1 MYNLVIVES
10 PSKAKTIEGYLG
22 KDYKVVSSVGHIR
35 DLATTGPGGLG
46 IDVENNYQPEYK
58 AIRGKKKVINEIV
71 KLAKKADKVYI
82 ATDPD
87 REGEA
92 IGWHLADEIGL
103 DLNEN
108 NRIAFLEITKNGVQ
122 KGLSEVSTLD
132 MDLVH
137 SQETRRMIDRIM
149 GFKLSK
155 LLQKKIKAKSAG
167 RVQSVA
173 LRMIVEREVE
183 IREFIPEEYWK
194 LFAISGEK
202 ELAYVKND
210 KKVSKE
216 EIVKLYDL
224 VNGCM
229 NLIVSDIK
237 TTKKKQQPKV
247 AFTTSTLQQ
256 TAINRLSFSSK
267 RTMMTAQKL
276 YEGIEIE
283 GKHQGLIT
291 YMRTD
296 SIRLSNDF
304 VKDTQK
310 YITAE
315 FGEDYVGKYGIKTK
329 KENVQDAHEAIRP
342 TNLALTP
349 NKVKPFLEPDQFRL
363 YELIWK
369 RTISA
374 IMAPAQLQ
382 TDKYLFTSENGV
394 EFKASNTKVLFDG
407 YRKLFIDQEIDDLNN
422 EFDYVLNQE
431 VKIDEYKKTQ
441 HFTQPKPRYTEARL
455 IKTLE
460 ENGVGR
466 PSTYSSIIETLKA
479 RNYVE
484 VNERRFIPT
493 ESGELVVN
501 RLIEF
506 FGDLVNVEYT
516 SHMES
521 DLDLIAE
528 AKKEELDVIDSF
540 YHKLEDLLVYAE
552 EHMEKIEAE
561 KTGELCPE
569 CQSDLVIRK
578 GRYGDF
584 VACSNFPKCRYIKQD
599 EDKVHGSCP
608 ECEEG
613 QVVEKKTKRNKVFYG
628 CNNFPKCK
636 YAEWEL
642 DKVKADQEDPDFKA
656 KIAAI
661 REAEKAEAK
670 AKKTKAKKTKA
681 KTTKKSTKKTK

>member
-35 DLATTGPGGLG
+35 DLATSGPGGLG
-46 IDVENNYQPEYK
+46 IDVENNYKPEYK

-103 DLNEN
+103 DLDED
-108 NRIAFLEITKNGVQ
+108 NRIAFLEITKNGVK
-122 KGLSEVSTLD
+122 KGLEEVSKID
-132 MDLVH
+132 MDLVR

-173 LRMIVEREVE
+173 LRMIVEREME

-210 KKVSKE
+210 KKVEKD
-216 EIVKLYDL
+216 EIAKLYEL
-224 VNGCM
+224 VNGLDQ
-229 NLIVSDIK
+229 LIVSDIK
-237 TTKKKQQPKV
+237 TTKKKQQPRV

-256 TAINRLSFSSK
+256 TAINRLNFSSR

-276 YEGIEIE
+276 YEGVEIN

-296 SIRLSNDF
+296 SIRLSSDF
-304 VKDTQK
+304 IKDAK
-310 YITAE
+310 GYISTTY
-315 FGEDYVGKYGIKTK
+315 GENYVGDYRIKAK
-329 KENVQDAHEAIRP
+329 KDNVQDAHEAIRP
-342 TNLALTP
+342 TSLSLTP
-349 NKVKPFLEPDQFRL
+349 SVVKPYLETDQYRL

-374 IMAPAQLQ
+374 IMAAAQLE
-382 TDKYLFTSENGV
+382 TSKYIFTSSNDV
-394 EFKASNTKVLFDG
+394 DFKASNTKVLFDG
-407 YRKLFIDQEIDDLNN
+407 YRKLFIDQEIADLNN

-431 VKIDEYKKTQ
+431 VKVDEYKKTQ

-479 RNYVE
+479 RNYVDLTE
-484 VNERRFIPT
+484 KRFVPT

-506 FGDLVNVEYT
+506 FGQLVNVEYT

-528 AKKEELDVIDSF
+528 AKKKQLEIIDDF
-540 YHKLEDLLVYAE
+540 YHQLEDLLANAE
-552 EHMEKIEAE
+552 EKMDKIEAE
-561 KTGELCPE
+561 KTGESCPE
-569 CQSDLVIRK
+569 CGSDLVIRK
-578 GRYGDF
+578 GKYGDF

-599 EDKVHGSCP
+599 EEKIHGNCP
-608 ECEEG
+608 ECDEG
-613 QVVEKKTKRNKVFYG
+613 QIVEKNTKRNKVFYG
-628 CNNFPKCK
+628 CNRFPKCK
-636 YAEWEL
+636 YASWEL
-642 DKVKADQEDPDFKA
+642 EQVKLDQTDPEFKVKIQK
-656 KIAAI
+656 I
-661 REAEKAEAK
+661 REEEKEQAK
-670 AKKTKAKKTKA
+670 AKKAKTKKTKA
-681 KTTKKSTKKTK
+681 KTQNKTK

>member
-71 KLAKKADKVYI
+71 KLAKKADKIYI

-103 DLNEN
+103 DLNES

-122 KGLSEVSTLD
+122 KGLNEVSTLD

-216 EIVKLYDL
+216 EIAKLYDL
-224 VNGCM
+224 VNNCM
-229 NLIVSDIK
+229 SLVVSDIK

-296 SIRLSNDF
+296 SIRLSSDF
-304 VKDTQK
+304 VNDTQK
-310 YITAE
+310 YIKNE
-315 FGEDYVGKYGIKTK
+315 FGEDYVGKYGVKAK

-342 TNLALTP
+342 TNLKLTP
-349 NKVKPFLEPDQFRL
+349 SKVKPFLEPDQFRL

-382 TDKYLFTSENGV
+382 TDKYVFTSENGV
-394 EFKASNTKVLFDG
+394 DFKASNTKVLFDG
-407 YRKLFIDQEIDDLNN
+407 YRRLFIDQEIEDLNN

-466 PSTYSSIIETLKA
+466 PSTYSSIIETLKT

-484 VNERRFIPT
+484 VNERRFVPT

-501 RLIEF
+501 RLIEY

-528 AKKEELDVIDSF
+528 AKKEQLDVIDNF

-599 EDKVHGSCP
+599 EDKIHGTCP
-608 ECEEG
+608 ECDEG
-613 QVVEKKTKRNKVFYG
+613 QVVEKKTKRNKIFYG

-642 DKVKADQEDPDFKA
+642 DKVKADQEDPDFKT

-661 REAEKAEAK
+661 REAQKAEAK
-670 AKKTKAKKTKA
+670 VKKTKAKKTKA